1 MKNLSSHGGQAS
13 ASARAQRAEAH
24 RQAGLHAQRARRWDA
39 AAQEFERATELTP
52 ADALMWMN
60 LSRSRMQLGLHVQ
73 ALDAARFR
81 TRSRQSGRLPHGRG
95 AAIADGPPRRRIADA
110 GGAVARGGARPRLP

>member
-73 ALDAARFR
+73 ALDAAQRAFE
-81 TRSRQSGRLPHGRG
+81 LDRG
-95 AAIADGPPRRRIADA
+95 SPVACRMAAELQLQM
-110 GGAVARGGARPRLP
+110 ARPA